1 MDTIDWKNDH
11 ILYIANEIP
20 EGSESPD
27 EKQLRSKIEPW
38 LTAVFQSEHLSLLIG
53 TGLTT
58 AICVEAEVNPQAMQR
73 IEFITE
79 KDKIKNYADTEAQKI
94 DRGGANFEDNLR
106 TAIEALRKQSK

>member
-1 MDTIDWKNDH
+1 MESIDWKNDH

-53 TGLTT
+53 T
-58 AICVEAEVNPQAMQR
+58 
-73 IEFITE
+73 
-79 KDKIKNYADTEAQKI
+79 
-94 DRGGANFEDNLR
+94 
-106 TAIEALRKQSK
+106 

>member
-1 MDTIDWKNDH
+1 MDSIDWGKDN

-20 EGSESPD
+20 EGSDTPV

-58 AICVEAEVNPQAMQR
+58 AILC
-73 IEFITE
+73 
-79 KDKIKNYADTEAQKI
+79 
-94 DRGGANFEDNLR
+94 
-106 TAIEALRKQSK
+106 